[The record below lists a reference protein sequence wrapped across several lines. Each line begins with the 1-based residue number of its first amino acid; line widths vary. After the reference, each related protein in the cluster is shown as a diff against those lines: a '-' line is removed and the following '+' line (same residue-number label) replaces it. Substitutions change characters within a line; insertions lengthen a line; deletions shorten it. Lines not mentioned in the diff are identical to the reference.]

1 MWCGWEL
8 PLSPEKPPLPC
19 VLLAREQPTGSTA
32 SSGTNQIS
40 QQARKGKKSKFQKS
54 SGYKFIFWLFDVP
67 SIQELHPAYTTAT
80 MATATE
86 PQFPPP
92 KVLTYP
98 ASAPPILI
106 TQGAEGRL
114 YKTTYQTAD
123 RPCALKYRPP
133 KPYRHPIL
141 DARLTKARISSE
153 AKVLEKCLR
162 EGVPVPAVYGMDP
175 AAGWMAI
182 EWIEGVPVRV
192 GINKWLGERPDE
204 DEEQKPVTAE
214 DDAPLVDLMRRIGSA
229 VGALHKTGVVHGDLT
244 TSNMMLRPWKDTQ
257 QNGHAVE
264 GDKAKILEGDV
275 IIIDF
280 GLATQSMSDEDRA
293 VDLYVLERAFASTHP
308 RAERLFEELLG
319 AYGKT
324 FKKGPTV
331 LHKLEDV
338 RMRGRKKSMLG

>member
-1 MWCGWEL
+1 M
-8 PLSPEKPPLPC
+8 
-19 VLLAREQPTGSTA
+19 AA
-32 SSGTNQIS
+32 AGT
-40 QQARKGKKSKFQKS
+40 
-54 SGYKFIFWLFDVP
+54 
-67 SIQELHPAYTTAT
+67 ET
-80 MATATE
+80 
-86 PQFPPP
+86 QFPPP

-98 ASAPPILI
+98 ASAPPTLV

-114 YKTTYQTAD
+114 YKTTYQSPD

-182 EWIEGVPVRV
+182 EWIEGAPVRV
-192 GINKWLGERPDE
+192 GINEWLGERPE
-204 DEEQKPVTAE
+204 DDDEQKARE
-214 DDAPLVDLMRRIGSA
+214 AADDVPLVDLMRRIGTA

-244 TSNMMLRPWKDTQ
+244 TSNMMLRPWEEKQ
-257 QNGHAVE
+257 QNGHAAE
-264 GDKAKILEGDV
+264 GGSAMILRGDV
-275 IIIDF
+275 VVIDF

-308 RAERLFEELLG
+308 RAERLFVEVLG

-324 FKKGPTV
+324 FKKATAV
-331 LHKLEDV
+331 LNKLEDV